1 MFSCLVEPLPPSL
14 RWKSVTA
21 KKCNFY
27 NSKRSFMFWQVP
39 AQLRRLFFLW
49 GIVTPFSVFLASEGS
64 ATSFSTPPNRRDS
77 HLGKTHP
84 KICLTV
90 LFLVNTYSH
99 IQSRKY
105 DIVLTGFELVTTL
118 GYFAKLFIVNVC
130 TYIHGQVI
138 SIWNGRSWVRSPTK
152 TNKETFGC
160 SVYIYI
166 LTTFLFCRWLYK
178 FL

>member
-118 GYFAKLFIVNVC
+118 GYFAKLYC
-130 TYIHGQVI
+130 QCMYIHTWSSYLHLEWAIVGSKSHQNKQRDVWLLCVHLYFDHF
-138 SIWNGRSWVRSPTK
+138 SI
-152 TNKETFGC
+152 
-160 SVYIYI
+160 
-166 LTTFLFCRWLYK
+166 L
-178 FL
+178 